1 MSMNKFIGF
10 MKILKKILT
19 LILVS
24 CVAVFGFALSAPRR
38 DYLKREPSI
47 SFFGGNFLYLF
58 LEKYYTPFLF
68 ESVVAT

>member
-1 MSMNKFIGF
+1 MLVNEYRIHEDSE
-10 MKILKKILT
+10 KILT

-24 CVAVFGFALSAPRR
+24 CVAVFGFALSAPCR

-58 LEKYYTPFLF
+58 FRKILYAFSF
-68 ESVVAT
+68 